1 MKYILCSEYQKEFIY
16 QDLLS
21 KSNGALGTKLFT
33 LSNLLEK
40 ENEVPVKTCFVVRKK
55 LLEKKEEYPCY
66 REMFNYPDF
75 IQEII
80 SFAREMILW
89 DIPTSSLP
97 SNTDREKELQ
107 SILSLVLQED
117 LAEHGIARTCHKNI
131 HAVDYYGEVDAYP
144 QFETDY
150 FKYKLLQEIL
160 SKDNIHEISYSA
172 SKSTTERKYALSSRQ
187 EIEAVAQDI
196 CNRKTPCN
204 IILCSY
210 SEQYPFLKQVFDRY
224 HIPFYA
230 YKEDVCSNIPYVY
243 YALLDFAIKKDN
255 TSFVTA
261 LKYNA
266 FSHLANNRII
276 DFFNTHPDAY
286 LNEIEAVSLLLSQRD
301 EKKINSIIDECNYYL
316 DSIREEINYLLDS
329 TDVNDAINR
338 AYEVMSHLPMLQ
350 DKKELEASLQV
361 YNYLSNTLDEI
372 HDELDA
378 EFISK
383 LILKI
388 SLEKVV
394 PYSNFCT
401 VTDLTHPV
409 PSKGISY
416 ILGCSGRAYPSVPT
430 KKGLFDEAYV
440 SNIREYPSLND
451 RHHAYMKQLDWVH
464 HSGNHI
470 IYSYATND
478 YQGREIQLA
487 FDIKQLNKDESS
499 WKLISTHTTNKEE
512 HKLDP
517 DIAKKLFTNENH
529 LIKGSIS
536 SIERY
541 FNCPYSYFIQSGL
554 KVRDESF
561 SDCDNAQIGTIS
573 HSVMEHAVKKYDK
586 HYPQITDEEIMK
598 ILNPYFQELDIL
610 HPTDKELHHLTKERL
625 FHALR
630 MAIDYLQDV
639 ENNTLYKPV
648 HTEEHFESTIF
659 DGLLL
664 NGIID
669 RVDEINGKFRIVDYK
684 SSEHELSATQIKAGL
699 QLQLLTYLI
708 VEANANHATPTGC
721 YYYNMQTKN
730 TAVQAS
736 NGYSVKKGIEL
747 NELNEEFFKE
757 EMYDS
762 KRLKGWAFANTD
774 DEYTDYAKY
783 YKPKKYFEYQ
793 TVNDVIHELYAYFRD
808 NLLNGHIQLDPVEGA
823 CTFCDYKCICNFN
836 GQAKKAKSIVDD
848 KIKFDKVK
856 EEEDESCL

>member
-21 KSNGALGTKLFT
+21 KSNGALGTRLFT
-33 LSNLLEK
+33 LGNLLERGV
-40 ENEVPVKTCFVVRKK
+40 EVQVKTAFVVRRK
-55 LLEKKEEYPCY
+55 LLEKKVDYPCY

-75 IQEII
+75 INEII

-89 DIPTSSLP
+89 NIPTSSLP

-107 SILSLVLQED
+107 SILSLVIKED
-117 LAEHGIARTCHKNI
+117 LVEHEIVRTCNTNI
-131 HAVDYYGEVDAYP
+131 QKVDSYGAVDAYS

-150 FKYKLLQEIL
+150 FKYKLLQNIL
-160 SKDNIHEISYSA
+160 SKDNINLISYA
-172 SKSTTERKYALSSRQ
+172 SSSSTSERKYALSSRQ

-196 CNRKTPCN
+196 CLHNTPCN

-210 SEQYPFLKQVFDRY
+210 DEQYPFLKQVFDRY

-230 YKEDVCSNIPYVY
+230 YKENVCCNVPYIY
-243 YALLDFAIKKDN
+243 AALLDFSIKKDN
-255 TSFVTA
+255 TSFITA

-276 DFFNTHPDAY
+276 DFLNDHPDAY
-286 LNEIEAVSLLLSQRD
+286 KDVIKSVFLPLSSRD
-301 EKKINSIIDECNYYL
+301 EKKINPIIDECNSYL

-329 TDVNDAINR
+329 NDVIDAVNK
-338 AYEVMSHLPMLQ
+338 AYEVMSRLPILK
-350 DKKELEASLQV
+350 DKKELEASIQV
-361 YNYLSNTLDEI
+361 YNYLNNTLDEI

-383 LILKI
+383 QILNI
-388 SLEKVV
+388 SLTKVL

-409 PSKGISY
+409 PSQGISY
-416 ILGCSGRAYPSVPT
+416 ILGCSGRSYPSVPT

-440 SNIREYPSLND
+440 SNIQEYPSLSD
-451 RHHAYMKQLDWVH
+451 RHHAYMKQLDWIH

-487 FDIKQLNKDESS
+487 FDIKQLNKEESS
-499 WKLISTHTTNKEE
+499 WKLVSNNTFNKEV
-512 HKLDP
+512 HKLDS
-517 DIAKKLFTNENH
+517 DISKKLFTNENN

-554 KVRDESF
+554 KVRDESL
-561 SDCDNAQIGTIS
+561 SSNDNAQIGTIS
-573 HSVMEHAVKKYDK
+573 HSVMENAVKKYSK
-586 HYPQITDEEIMK
+586 SYPTITDEEILD
-598 ILNPYFQELDIL
+598 ILNPYFKELDIL
-610 HPTDKELHHLTKERL
+610 HPTNKELHNLTKERL
-625 FHALR
+625 FHSLR
-630 MAIDYLQDV
+630 VAIDYLQEV
-639 ENNTLYKPV
+639 ENNTLFKPT
-648 HTEEHFESTIF
+648 HEEQHFESTIF

-669 RVDEINGKFRIVDYK
+669 RVDEVNGEFRIIDYK
-684 SSEHELSATQIKAGL
+684 SSKHELSGEKIKAGL

-708 VEANANHATPTGC
+708 VEACGNHAKPAGA
-721 YYYNMQTKN
+721 YYYNMQTSN
-730 TAVQAS
+730 TAYPAS
-736 NGYSVKKGIEL
+736 DGYKAKTGIVLKEL
-747 NELNEEFFKE
+747 SEESFKE

-762 KRLKGWAFANTD
+762 KKLKGWTFENTD
-774 DEYTDYAKY
+774 NEYTDFKKY
-783 YKPKKYFEYQ
+783 YAPGKLFDYE
-793 TVNDVIHELYAYFRD
+793 TVYDVINELYAYFRN
-808 NLLNGHIQLDPVEGA
+808 NLLDGHIDLDPVEGA
-823 CTFCDYKCICNFN
+823 CTFCDYKCICNFS
-836 GQAKKAKSIVDD
+836 GQARKAKSIVDD
-848 KIKFDKVK
+848 DIKFDKGK
-856 EEEDESCL
+856 EEDE